1 MYVPLS
7 PRVRLL
13 MINVTDACSMLSI
26 WVYFSVV
33 KSRGVVLL
41 SAPTLCH
48 MMNSTGTSDVMIAVR
63 NAFEPTVPKPGVVER
78 ETDNEAV

>member
-1 MYVPLS
+1 
-7 PRVRLL
+7 
-13 MINVTDACSMLSI
+13 MINVTDTCSMLPI

-48 MMNSTGTSDVMIAVR
+48 MMISTGTSDVIIAVR
-63 NAFEPTVPKPGVVER
+63 NAFELTAPKAGVVDT

>member
-1 MYVPLS
+1 
-7 PRVRLL
+7 

-63 NAFEPTVPKPGVVER
+63 NAFEPTVPKAGAVDR
-78 ETDNEAV
+78 DTNNEAV

>member
-1 MYVPLS
+1 
-7 PRVRLL
+7 
-13 MINVTDACSMLSI
+13 MIIVTDTWSRLPIC
-26 WVYFSVV
+26 VYLSVV

-63 NAFEPTVPKPGVVER
+63 NAFELTVPKTGVVER